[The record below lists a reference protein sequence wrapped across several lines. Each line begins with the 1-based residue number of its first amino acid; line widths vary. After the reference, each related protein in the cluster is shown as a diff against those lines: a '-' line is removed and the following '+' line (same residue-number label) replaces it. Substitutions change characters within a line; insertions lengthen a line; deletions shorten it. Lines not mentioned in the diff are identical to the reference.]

1 MKKRGP
7 IIGIFGVALIVA
19 SFAAAT
25 SLLPGS
31 NPTMSGE
38 MFLPNILED
47 MFDYISDDILI
58 YPGESGVISYST
70 RASDVPLLW
79 GFQITDN
86 QVNQVSIKIS
96 NMFGD
101 DLGQVVHDG
110 PVYFDVFVIPKI
122 DIYNFEITNQGNR
135 PITIV
140 MMFTEDPDNSSAF
153 SDPNSPLM
161 TALLPLAIAG
171 IIMIIG
177 IIATII
183 GGFVTVMDWKSNK
196 NESQY
201 Y

>member
-1 MKKRGP
+1 MG
-7 IIGIFGVALIVA
+7 
-19 SFAAAT
+19 
-25 SLLPGS
+25 
-31 NPTMSGE
+31 GE

-47 MFDYISDDILI
+47 MFDYVSDDILI
-58 YPGESGVISYST
+58 FPGESGVISYST
-70 RASDVPLLW
+70 RGSDVPLLW

-86 QVNQVSIKIS
+86 QANQVSIKIS

-110 PVYFDVFVIPKI
+110 PVYFDVFVIPTI
-122 DIYNFEITNQGNR
+122 DIYNFEITNQGNK
-135 PITIV
+135 PITVV

-153 SDPNSPLM
+153 SDSNSPLM
-161 TALLPLAIAG
+161 TILMPLAIAG
-171 IIMIIG
+171 IFLIIG

-183 GGFVTVMDWKSNK
+183 GGFVTVIDWKRNK